1 MMITRG
7 VNGKREEKGL
17 PPDYHNSEL
26 KRILSQLLTE
36 RTHTS
41 ETRGK

>member
-1 MMITRG
+1 MMVTRDF
-7 VNGKREEKGL
+7 NGKHAEKSL

-26 KRILSQLLTE
+26 KRILSELMSE

-41 ETRGK
+41 ETRT